1 MTEKIKRTGVLNMK
15 KILLSVTAALMAV
28 IMLAS
33 CSSGTQNDG
42 SASNGTTASS
52 SDKST
57 SSNSASAGILANFSA
72 TDLNGNTVDQTALAD
87 YKLTM
92 VNVWATF
99 CTPCLNEMPELG
111 ELADE
116 YSGKGVQIVGLVT
129 DLTDSDG
136 SISQTQLETAQDIV
150 GKTGADYT
158 HIVPSTDMYGLLSQI
173 TSVPTTF
180 FVDSKGN
187 QVGMAYVGAR
197 DKASWAEIIDE
208 TLAEVQ

>member
-1 MTEKIKRTGVLNMK
+1 MTDKNPLTGVIIMK
-15 KILLSVTAALMAV
+15 KTIIRIAAAFLAV
-28 IMLAS
+28 LMLAS
-33 CSSGTQNDG
+33 CSAGTESKENTTD
-42 SASNGTTASS
+42 SASASVT
-52 SDKST
+52 DNNT
-57 SSNSASAGILANFSA
+57 SSNSASAGVLSSFSA
-72 TDLNGNTVDQTALAD
+72 TDLNGKTVDQTVLAD

-111 ELADE
+111 ELAGE
-116 YSGKGVQIVGLVT
+116 YSSKGVQIVGMVT

-136 SISQTQLETAQDIV
+136 SISQSQLETAQDIV
-150 GKTGADYT
+150 SSTGADYT
-158 HIVPSTDMYGLLSQI
+158 HIVPSTEMYGLLSQI

-187 QVGMAYVGAR
+187 QVGQAYVGAR
-197 DKASWAEIIDE
+197 DKAAWAEIIDD

>member
-1 MTEKIKRTGVLNMK
+1 MK

-42 SASNGTTASS
+42 SASDGTTASS

-57 SSNSASAGILANFSA
+57 SSNSASAGILSDFSA
-72 TDLNGNTVDQTALAD
+72 TDLNGNTVDQTALAE

-99 CTPCLNEMPELG
+99 CTPCINEMPELG

-158 HIVPSTDMYGLLSQI
+158 HIVASTDMYGLLSQI

>member
-1 MTEKIKRTGVLNMK
+1 MK

-33 CSSGTQNDG
+33 CSSGTQKDS
-42 SASNGTTASS
+42 SASDGTTASS

>member
-1 MTEKIKRTGVLNMK
+1 MK

-33 CSSGTQNDG
+33 CSSGAQKDG
-42 SASNGTTASS
+42 SASDGTTASS

-158 HIVPSTDMYGLLSQI
+158 HIVPSTDMYGLLNQI